1 MTVVQKGLFLQK
13 PTMVNYFIF
22 TGSDFVFIA
31 LFHCTLYDLLPVT
44 SCMIPCIVKGWA
56 NLIRK
61 ATKRLLEGNKLMH
74 ELLSPSACDV
84 VLQEIDI
91 TVFSSD
97 HVINGPL
104 VLGTRLGFGWKLAT
118 LFTCSYAVSWPTEST
133 VANFIIKKA
142 DIIAP
147 LSPPVKSPPVESPLH
162 ASSPSSSA

>member
-1 MTVVQKGLFLQK
+1 
-13 PTMVNYFIF
+13 
-22 TGSDFVFIA
+22 
-31 LFHCTLYDLLPVT
+31 
-44 SCMIPCIVKGWA
+44 
-56 NLIRK
+56 
-61 ATKRLLEGNKLMH
+61 MH

-147 LSPPVKSPPVESPLH
+147 YLLQLNHLQLNHLCMPPHHRAVHKQL
-162 ASSPSSSA
+162 